1 MKKAEKRTFTVLS
14 VMPDVETQNLFQR
27 IEKHPNVVKRVNKG
41 EIVIKTTIYED
52 FVNNIRHD
60 EYDAVALVF
69 MKDFKKLDLEDM

>member
-1 MKKAEKRTFTVLS
+1 MIKADKRTFTVLS
-14 VMPDVETQNLFQR
+14 VMPDVETQNQFKR

-41 EIVIKTTIYED
+41 EIIIKTTIYED